1 MTTENVF
8 STLTAHMLEGIM
20 FHDQVC
26 QIYMFLGMYGYAAE
40 HEKQFIEE
48 SCNYRDL
55 CYYYNTR
62 HNKLLKT
69 GEVNIKDIIPP
80 TWYDYSQHDVSPQTK
95 QQTIRDLFDK
105 WIVWE
110 KGTKKL
116 LENMYSELMVLGEVA
131 DAQEIAVYLD
141 KVDKELKNAEEE
153 TLKLKTV
160 SYDLVYITENQ

>member
-8 STLTAHMLEGIM
+8 STLATHMLEGIM

-26 QIYMFLGMYGYAAE
+26 QIYMFLGMYGYAAL

-55 CYYYNTR
+55 VYYYNTR
-62 HNKLLKT
+62 HNKLLRQ
-69 GEVNIKDIIPP
+69 GEINAKDIIP
-80 TWYDYSQHDVSPQTK
+80 TSWYEYSQHDVSPPTK
-95 QQTIRDLFDK
+95 QQTVKETFDK
-105 WIVWE
+105 WIAWE

-131 DAQEIAVYLD
+131 DAQEISVYLD
-141 KVDKELKNAEEE
+141 KVDKELEQAEEE
-153 TLKLKTV
+153 ELKLKTV
-160 SYDLVYITENQ
+160 AYDLIYIAENQ